1 MAPKNSCNEGL
12 CCCPSDFSSVDT
24 DEPIRLLSLLR
35 RPDSRCSPA
44 WFPHRPLYSRVS
56 GVRESCSSTSTPA
69 GNGLRESP
77 PFHFAGSLVQK
88 IEDRHVPQNAGRKV
102 CLVAPCSSQNC
113 PPHTWFQQKGTVL
126 RVRIVLAFKKNLA
139 ALRVAGSTVHELSF
153 PVPSPA
159 VFIFGGLPC
168 LGEGF

>member
-1 MAPKNSCNEGL
+1 MFLTEL
-12 CCCPSDFSSVDT
+12 
-24 DEPIRLLSLLR
+24 
-35 RPDSRCSPA
+35 
-44 WFPHRPLYSRVS
+44 
-56 GVRESCSSTSTPA
+56 
-69 GNGLRESP
+69 
-77 PFHFAGSLVQK
+77 
-88 IEDRHVPQNAGRKV
+88 
-102 CLVAPCSSQNC
+102 